1 LTIFDAFDVELL
13 HFTAKNCYIYGVQG
27 SIMTSSTVIKS
38 ITLIVVSSLFMA
50 WLGQYL
56 MYHYHIA
63 DAMCQTSD
71 CQQATKDSIIGTIF
85 LIIFFS
91 LSYFVF
97 IVPSLAKNPGME
109 LSILLS
115 CLIVNFIQFESV
127 NAFLC
132 LIPYNVLSVYYYH
145 RIKKQ
150 LNKPFKLYPF
160 ILQEMFLLILLL
172 STYVYLD
179 ELFVSKG
186 YDRDTVLPTGAEKM
200 LDRIFSFSVWTV
212 FILHVL
218 WLVFGL
224 VKRKGILRPAS
235 S

>member
-1 LTIFDAFDVELL
+1 
-13 HFTAKNCYIYGVQG
+13 
-27 SIMTSSTVIKS
+27 MTPLKVIKS
-38 ITLIVVSSLFMA
+38 ITLIVVPSLFIA
-50 WLGQYL
+50 WLGQFL

-71 CQQATKDSIIGTIF
+71 CQQATKDSIIGTLF

-97 IVPSLAKNPGME
+97 VLPSLAKNPGME

-115 CLIVNFIQFESV
+115 CLIVNFIQFNTV

-132 LIPYNVLSVYYYH
+132 LIPYNVMSVYFYYSV
-145 RIKKQ
+145 KKQ
-150 LNKPFKLYPF
+150 LYKPFKLYSF
-160 ILQEMFLLILLL
+160 ILQELFLLILLL

-200 LDRIFSFSVWTV
+200 LDHIFSFSVWTV

-218 WLVFGL
+218 WLGFSV